1 MKTLKAFF
9 LLIAVSTLGCNSDKS
24 PKTCKKTPTYSVASK
39 QAQSITQF
47 TFKEG
52 KFASCSELNDY
63 IASLPKLWM
72 DDVRY
77 PNGNDTVNSNETCP
91 SQTAAEPIPVMDAM
105 PSTQH
110 YQNQVEGVLEGD
122 LIQTSPDFF
131 YFLRS
136 HSLEVIRRNNL
147 VLIKSIPLES
157 NHIQQRIIYHN
168 KKIIYVGT
176 RNSNEAKSI
185 VKVFDEENEQ
195 FNIVLEKEFRGYLA
209 DLRFNNNKLT
219 IITKD
224 EARSFTDEN
233 DCKNIYYPSRQVNTP
248 TLTYVNQLDLDK
260 KKFES
265 TGFLANSNTIYMTPT
280 ELFLVSRDYSSQ
292 LQIINLEENEITP
305 TQIID
310 FDGYIK
316 NETAIHRS
324 NNKIYLATT
333 YYDMEFS
340 ATNNKIISFSY
351 DQQTKLYTKNQ
362 ESISFGIN
370 EEIKAVNFFNS
381 MAYIVTFE
389 RIDPLFIFQLNDE
402 NQNDLK
408 LISQLESPGFSV
420 QLKIIDNNKLGGLGY
435 VTNDQSGFLEYRG
448 IKFSLFD
455 LSNKEIPRET
465 SRLDWGDRG
474 TYSEAISNSKA
485 LVLSEDHKRIM
496 FPLVIVNHNLS
507 VNSWDQ
513 RKSFIFSGAILL
525 DFSKEEEEAAKELVT
540 ITHRNWREKYCG
552 RKFYFPMLSINNDN
566 QSADI
571 QRIFELNNSIY
582 TFSRFGVK
590 QTSLTNFTEEK
601 SLEFTNSAETC
612 NR

>member
-1 MKTLKAFF
+1 MKYLKPLF
-9 LLIAVSTLGCNSDKS
+9 LLLAFSTLGCNLEKS
-24 PKTCKKTPTYSVASK
+24 SKTCKKTPTYSVASK
-39 QAQSITQF
+39 QALNITPF

-52 KFASCSELNDY
+52 TFASCSELNDY

-72 DDVRY
+72 DDIRY
-77 PNGNDTVNSNETCP
+77 PNGNDTVDSNETCP
-91 SQTAAEPIPVMDAM
+91 AQTAAEPLPVADAM
-105 PSTQH
+105 PATQH

-122 LIQTSPDFF
+122 LVQTSPDFF

-136 HSLEVIRRNNL
+136 HSIEVIRRSNL
-147 VLIKSIPLES
+147 VLIKSIPLETNS
-157 NHIQQRIIYHN
+157 IQQRIIYHN
-168 KKIIYVGT
+168 RKIIYVGSSDST
-176 RNSNEAKSI
+176 ETKSL

-195 FNIVLEKEFRGYLA
+195 FNIVLEKEFRGSLA

-224 EARSFTDEN
+224 QEMSFTVEA
-233 DCKNIYYPSRQVNTP
+233 DCRSIYYPNRQLSYP
-248 TLTYVNQLDLDK
+248 TLTYVNQLDLGTK
-260 KKFES
+260 KIES
-265 TGFLANSNTIYMTPT
+265 KGFLANSNNIYMTPT

-292 LQIINLEENEITP
+292 LQIINLEENEIAP

-316 NETAIHRS
+316 NETAIYRS
-324 NNKIYLATT
+324 HNKLYLATT
-333 YYDMEFS
+333 YYDLELF
-340 ATNNKIISFSY
+340 ATNNKIISFTY
-351 DQQTKLYTKNQ
+351 DQQTKLYTKSQ
-362 ESISFGIN
+362 ESISFGAN

-381 MAYIVTFE
+381 LAYIVTFE
-389 RIDPLFIFQLNDE
+389 RVDPLFVFQLNDE

-408 LISQLESPGFSV
+408 LISQLESPGFSA
-420 QLKIIDNNKLGGLGY
+420 QLKIINNNKLAGLGY

-465 SRLDWGDRG
+465 SRLDWGERG

-507 VNSWDQ
+507 ENSWDQ
-513 RKSFIFSGAILL
+513 RKSFIFSGALLL
-525 DFSKEEEEAAKELVT
+525 DLSKGEEEAAKELVT
-540 ITHRNWREKYCG
+540 ISHRNWREKYCG
-552 RKFYFPMLSINNDN
+552 NKFYLPMLSLNSENR
-566 QSADI
+566 SADI
-571 QRIFELNNSIY
+571 QRVFEINNSIY

-590 QTSLTNFTEEK
+590 QTSLTNFTEEN
-601 SLEFTNSAETC
+601 SLEFTNSAEVC